1 MNDPRITQAPDAP
14 KVAPKSCFTIGK
26 IIPISVVV
34 LAIITFFVM
43 GFDQYL
49 SFVALRDNRGRL
61 MEWYELNQVMTVIW
75 FFITYTAVVA
85 LSLPGAMW
93 MTLAGGFIFGTLQ
106 ATFYVVMAATLGAFI
121 VFILAQYCLADFLKQ
136 KTGKA
141 VQKMEVGF
149 QSNALSYLLF
159 LRLVPLFPF
168 WLVNLV
174 PAFLGVPARTFIIG
188 TALGIIPGSAVFCWV
203 GSGLGAVLEAGG
215 VLDPEEILFKPEIV
229 GPIIGLA
236 VLALVPIVYKKIK
249 K

>member
-1 MNDPRITQAPDAP
+1 MNDPRITQAPDVP

-26 IIPISVVV
+26 IIPIAVVV

-136 KTGKA
+136 KAGKA

-236 VLALVPIVYKKIK
+236 VLALVPIVYKKTK